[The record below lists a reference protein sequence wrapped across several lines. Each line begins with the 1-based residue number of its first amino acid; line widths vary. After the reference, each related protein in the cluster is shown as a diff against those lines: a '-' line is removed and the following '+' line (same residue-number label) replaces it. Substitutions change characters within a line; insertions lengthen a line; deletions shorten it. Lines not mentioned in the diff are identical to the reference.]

1 MQSSKKG
8 RTTSTSQQPLLY
20 TLTAGPT
27 RGRDTR
33 RRTRPVHGFAEGGHQ
48 RFRGR
53 LRQVGLQRGG
63 AARRVY
69 CEGQRRQV
77 TSTLCDTLILA
88 QVELLGLQDP
98 LGVLQFSLALWQ
110 QFYFLL
116 SVVGRVASSGEGA
129 EILSV

>member
-8 RTTSTSQQPLLY
+8 RKTSTSQQPLLS

-27 RGRDTR
+27 RGRGTR
-33 RRTRPVHGFAEGGHQ
+33 RRTRQFYGFAEGGHQ
-48 RFRGR
+48 HFRGR

-69 CEGQRRQV
+69 CKGQRRQV
-77 TSTLCDTLILA
+77 TSTLILA

-116 SVVGRVASSGEGA
+116 FVVGRVASSGEGA